1 MPFSIE
7 DLPQV
12 ALPGLNQLHAEEVV
26 MINALSEH
34 AAAGDAAFAPALQEF
49 LEHLA
54 KHFEIERTNM
64 ERTEY
69 PERAAHLAEHDG
81 IDARVAELEAADDAG
96 AWHAFFA
103 DELPKWFVEHVAT
116 HDTPTAEHVV
126 AHG

>member
-26 MINALSEH
+26 MINALSAH
-34 AAAGDAAFAPALQEF
+34 AAARADAFGPALAEF